1 MKKIL
6 VVISG
11 LVAAWTFNLSVSASA
26 QENNDTNK
34 VVATGKKQAT
44 WNKDFSEYEAMA
56 KAAKDLANAG
66 KMAECT
72 DKFKELIA
80 AWDQGTQDFKTANHR
95 LWFMLD
101 EQMDIVKF
109 DAATRRKDTVEE
121 LDTFLSYLAEAASPN
136 AAAAADHIAAQ
147 RQAAFKAALAN
158 DKGNWNKDLS
168 KYEGMAR
175 AAKDLANAG
184 KMAECF
190 DKLRELHKNAWP
202 KGARDLM
209 NANHK
214 AWALIHWQIANAT
227 IQAVHHYQKETIA
240 ELDTLLS
247 YFAEV
252 ANSK

>member
-6 VVISG
+6 VVVSG
-11 LVAAWTFNLSVSASA
+11 LVVACTLNLSVSASA

-34 VVATGKKQAT
+34 VVATVKKQAV
-44 WNKDFSEYEAMA
+44 WNKDF
-56 KAAKDLANAG
+56 
-66 KMAECT
+66 
-72 DKFKELIA
+72 
-80 AWDQGTQDFKTANHR
+80 
-95 LWFMLD
+95 
-101 EQMDIVKF
+101 
-109 DAATRRKDTVEE
+109 
-121 LDTFLSYLAEAASPN
+121 
-136 AAAAADHIAAQ
+136 
-147 RQAAFKAALAN
+147 
-158 DKGNWNKDLS
+158 S
-168 KYEGMAR
+168 KYEGMAKE
-175 AAKDLANAG
+175 AKDLANAG

-252 ANSK
+252 ANARAAKNATVDLKSDLQIHEAVQK